1 VHSPRI
7 SKLSLALFFVLACA
21 RPALAASLVPASVS
35 NPQDLTILAVG
46 LTFLLPMGLMLL
58 MVAAFPREQAIDALT
73 GGVVAWA
80 LASVAYFAIGFA
92 FQFGGIAVYHDVPDL
107 KGLYWEYSLL
117 DTTWGTGWGMIG
129 LKGFFLLNEAST
141 PGALSVFLSQ
151 LPLLGVAG
159 LILYFA
165 LHGRSP
171 RGVIL
176 LASLVMGGLIYPL
189 VGNWTW
195 ASGWLANLGRNLA
208 QGHGLVDVG
217 GSGQV
222 ALLGASAALAAL
234 LVYRPKQPGPDSQ
247 ELQDAAADGAD
258 VQGEAQ
264 DTSMPPVQLPLLAAL
279 GAILMLIGWIGMAFL
294 VHLPTAGQ
302 VPPAPAIANLV
313 LAAMGAA
320 LTAGLYSWFTTNHL
334 NSLMSARAMV
344 AGLVVAAAGAPFIPA
359 WSALAAGL
367 VVGITLPLLIY
378 FFDRVVWLEDSGAI
392 LATFGAP
399 ALLGLLLPA
408 LVADGRYG
416 VGWNGVG
423 AESFLGVTGQGVSG
437 LLVAPGFAADWPGQ
451 AYAQLLGIVAILVWS
466 GVVTWLLLRGLTGL
480 IQAWQRTGLEFGAPP
495 QPVASEDE
503 VLPPREDSLM
513 PREDQTAGAG

>member
-1 VHSPRI
+1 
-7 SKLSLALFFVLACA
+7 
-21 RPALAASLVPASVS
+21 
-35 NPQDLTILAVG
+35 
-46 LTFLLPMGLMLL
+46 
-58 MVAAFPREQAIDALT
+58 
-73 GGVVAWA
+73 
-80 LASVAYFAIGFA
+80 
-92 FQFGGIAVYHDVPDL
+92 
-107 KGLYWEYSLL
+107 
-117 DTTWGTGWGMIG
+117 
-129 LKGFFLLNEAST
+129 
-141 PGALSVFLSQ
+141 
-151 LPLLGVAG
+151 
-159 LILYFA
+159 
-165 LHGRSP
+165 
-171 RGVIL
+171 
-176 LASLVMGGLIYPL
+176 
-189 VGNWTW
+189 
-195 ASGWLANLGRNLA
+195 
-208 QGHGLVDVG
+208 
-217 GSGQV
+217 
-222 ALLGASAALAAL
+222 
-234 LVYRPKQPGPDSQ
+234 
-247 ELQDAAADGAD
+247 
-258 VQGEAQ
+258 
-264 DTSMPPVQLPLLAAL
+264 
-279 GAILMLIGWIGMAFL
+279 MLIGWIGMAFL